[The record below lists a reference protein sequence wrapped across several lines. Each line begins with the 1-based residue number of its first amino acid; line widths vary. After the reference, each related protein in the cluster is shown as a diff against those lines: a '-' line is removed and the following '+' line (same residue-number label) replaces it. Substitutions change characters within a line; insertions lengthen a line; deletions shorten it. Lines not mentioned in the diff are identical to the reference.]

1 MKWSAIKDC
10 LRGLEMKWNEMKC
23 SAIKD
28 CLRGLEMKWNEM
40 KCNKGLF

>member
-1 MKWSAIKDC
+1 
-10 LRGLEMKWNEMKC
+10 MKWNEMQC

-40 KCNKGLF
+40 KCNKGLI